1 MTSPINPIGPIKS
14 VTSGVKIGA
23 SKNGAGGE
31 FKKVL
36 EQAIN
41 KVDSTVKNAEK
52 LGEDFATGKTSD
64 IHSVIIA
71 AEKADIML
79 QLTTEVRN
87 KIVESYREIMRMQ
100 I

>member
-1 MTSPINPIGPIKS
+1 MATPIDPIKA
-14 VTSGVKIGA
+14 VKQVLPETNVQKKTGPDFKSILE
-23 SKNGAGGE
+23 STI
-31 FKKVL
+31 KKV
-36 EQAIN
+36 N
-41 KVDSTVKNAEK
+41 STTKNAEQAAA
-52 LGEDFATGKTSD
+52 DFATGKTSD

>member
-1 MTSPINPIGPIKS
+1 MTNPINPIEHIKAI
-14 VTSGVKIGA
+14 TGGVKVGA
-23 SKNGAGGE
+23 SKNNSGAD

-41 KVDSTVKNAEK
+41 KVDNTVKNAEK
-52 LGEDFATGKTSD
+52 LEEDFATGKTSD

>member
-1 MTSPINPIGPIKS
+1 MVDGINPINPIKPISGSGNVQPTQKS
-14 VTSGVKIGA
+14 GTD
-23 SKNGAGGE
+23 
-31 FKKVL
+31 FKKIL
-36 EQAIN
+36 ENAIN
-41 KVDSTVKNAEK
+41 KVNDTVNNAEN
-52 LGEDFATGKTSD
+52 LSNDFATGKTSD

-87 KIVESYREIMRMQ
+87 KIVEAYREIMRMQ

>member
-1 MTSPINPIGPIKS
+1 MVDGINPINPIKPISGSGNVQPTRKS
-14 VTSGVKIGA
+14 GTD
-23 SKNGAGGE
+23 
-31 FKKVL
+31 FKKIL
-36 EQAIN
+36 ENAIN
-41 KVDSTVKNAEK
+41 KVNDTVNNAEN
-52 LGEDFATGKTSD
+52 LSNDFATGKTSD

-87 KIVESYREIMRMQ
+87 KIVEAYREIMRMQ

>member
-1 MTSPINPIGPIKS
+1 MTTPIDPIKPIKQILPGTN
-14 VTSGVKIGA
+14 VQRKSGA
-23 SKNGAGGE
+23 D

-36 EQAIN
+36 ENAIE
-41 KVDSTVKNAEK
+41 KVNSTTKNAEQAAT
-52 LGEDFATGKTSD
+52 DFATGKTSD

>member
-1 MTSPINPIGPIKS
+1 MTAPIDPIKPIKQILPE
-14 VTSGVKIGA
+14 TSKGGK
-23 SKNGAGGE
+23 AGPN
-31 FKKVL
+31 FKGVL
-36 EQAIN
+36 ESAIEKVNSTTKKAEQAVAN
-41 KVDSTVKNAEK
+41 
-52 LGEDFATGKTSD
+52 FATGKTSD